1 MNVDVLILLESKER
15 ELEGACLLKEELKS
29 RGYSVLVKSVYP
41 NKESLPFKYNAKIVI
56 TPWAYNN
63 NDMKLFTCFYKNG
76 NTKILNLHHEQYSG
90 NNSENACLPKQQAK
104 EIFHISW
111 GEEFTKE
118 LLKTGCERKKICQ
131 SGNIRLDFF
140 RKEFRSMSKNK
151 NELAKEFGIDS
162 NKKWVLFIANGYHL
176 ADKKGISNMSSID
189 KNAKIKAEVSKKTRL
204 EFLKYIEEYLAENDD
219 TIFIYRP
226 HPVYSFLDINQPE
239 IKRLCE
245 KYPKNFFCIFKY
257 PIRYWIMNIDTVLSF
272 HSTSGVECYV
282 AKKNY
287 VLFRPFAFDSKI
299 DYEFYKDYPYVIKDY
314 NDFIKYI
321 NLKEYITKKDV
332 YKEYFEIKDKECT
345 YIAICNF
352 IDKIIKEAD
361 SDDNCNKINTK
372 WYIYIYAKMI
382 IKKLIIFLAKNK
394 LFKKIILRTGDTRI
408 KHIIKNDDDFISD
421 KEMENISN
429 KIKKVIGEN

>member
-29 RGYSVLVKSVYP
+29 RGYIVLVKSVYP
-41 NKESLPFKYNAKIVI
+41 HKESLPFKYNAKIVI

-162 NKKWVLFIANGYHL
+162 NKKWVLFLANGYHL
-176 ADKKGISNMSSID
+176 AD
-189 KNAKIKAEVSKKTRL
+189 
-204 EFLKYIEEYLAENDD
+204 
-219 TIFIYRP
+219 
-226 HPVYSFLDINQPE
+226 
-239 IKRLCE
+239 
-245 KYPKNFFCIFKY
+245 
-257 PIRYWIMNIDTVLSF
+257 
-272 HSTSGVECYV
+272 
-282 AKKNY
+282 
-287 VLFRPFAFDSKI
+287 
-299 DYEFYKDYPYVIKDY
+299 
-314 NDFIKYI
+314 
-321 NLKEYITKKDV
+321 
-332 YKEYFEIKDKECT
+332 
-345 YIAICNF
+345 
-352 IDKIIKEAD
+352 
-361 SDDNCNKINTK
+361 
-372 WYIYIYAKMI
+372 
-382 IKKLIIFLAKNK
+382 
-394 LFKKIILRTGDTRI
+394 
-408 KHIIKNDDDFISD
+408 
-421 KEMENISN
+421 
-429 KIKKVIGEN
+429 